1 MSNSS
6 RPGDSR
12 ILPFNVSL
20 VHRLAATARPNDDLK
35 AFDPFQHDYLPLLI
49 VIIGSGHTTINRIFR
64 YFEENKPSRYVN
76 GNSKGAVEKTVK
88 AKIQVRNSGLNIL
101 YYYLRQANAPVA

>member
-1 MSNSS
+1 MTSLL
-6 RPGDSR
+6 
-12 ILPFNVSL
+12 ILPQSDFRFVQF
-20 VHRLAATARPNDDLK
+20 VAPRGQQK